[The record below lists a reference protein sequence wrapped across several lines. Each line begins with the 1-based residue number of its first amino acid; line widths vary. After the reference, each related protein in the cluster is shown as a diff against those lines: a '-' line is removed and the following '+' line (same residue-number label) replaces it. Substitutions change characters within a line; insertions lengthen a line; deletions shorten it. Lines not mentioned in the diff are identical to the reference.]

1 MRELSDGDEPVGA
14 CLHFLR
20 AGVFECG
27 FRGEEVEDAADAG
40 AVAALGDVG
49 RFLRRGEQVTGRA
62 EPPRRG
68 LQGEVARPDLQVDVL
83 LDGAD
88 VLCSDL

>member
-1 MRELSDGDEPVGA
+1 MRELSDGDEPVGT

-27 FRGEEVEDAADAG
+27 FCSEEVEDAADAG

-49 RFLRRGEQVTGRA
+49 RFLRRSEEVTCRA
-62 EPPRRG
+62 EPLRRG
-68 LQGEVARPDLQVDVL
+68 RWSG
-83 LDGAD
+83 
-88 VLCSDL
+88 